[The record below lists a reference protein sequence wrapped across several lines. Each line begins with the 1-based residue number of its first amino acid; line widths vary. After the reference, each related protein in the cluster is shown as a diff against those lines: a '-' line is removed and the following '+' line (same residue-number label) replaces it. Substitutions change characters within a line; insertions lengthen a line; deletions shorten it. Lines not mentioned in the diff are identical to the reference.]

1 MYSGCIRKS
10 ISGTNYLQKLSTTN
24 MPEII
29 NTKIQNILYRHAKEI
44 RDKSVSHVCILEESI
59 KLCKENNEHDK
70 YLMTFQNL
78 VSRIPKWNT
87 QIIETERKR
96 ICEKSGCM
104 YLEELITCVHIIKRP
119 SKLLLKMDSW
129 FSNEIFYFF

>member
-59 KLCKENNEHDK
+59 KDEINSFFDDLIEMLNEPYERSPLWVNDYIRIRK
-70 YLMTFQNL
+70 FYL
-78 VSRIPKWNT
+78 
-87 QIIETERKR
+87 
-96 ICEKSGCM
+96 
-104 YLEELITCVHIIKRP
+104 
-119 SKLLLKMDSW
+119 
-129 FSNEIFYFF
+129 